1 MKNKLT
7 FGTIAVLFA
16 LLFLGGCKEKEM
28 KSLTQLIKEEKG
40 NISSFINE
48 QGFSV
53 KEASGEETSFEK
65 NILYHFPNGLY
76 MEVIDPGKTRP
87 EANKTKIVV
96 RFKGYSFAEKPLS
109 PFNNLTDGSFQNT
122 EFLYIEAYNRGALHY
137 SLLPSAPGYSLNS
150 LMCEGLAFP
159 MSLCGD
165 GGRVKLIIPFLIG
178 PEMAYNAGSSMYCEE
193 VVYEFSKP

>member
-76 MEVIDPGKTRP
+76 MYPTVAGLSKGRP
-87 EANKTKIVV
+87 V
-96 RFKGYSFAEKPLS
+96 
-109 PFNNLTDGSFQNT
+109 
-122 EFLYIEAYNRGALHY
+122 
-137 SLLPSAPGYSLNS
+137 LPSLTS
-150 LMCEGLAFP
+150 
-159 MSLCGD
+159 
-165 GGRVKLIIPFLIG
+165 IIPVFG
-178 PEMAYNAGSSMYCEE
+178 
-193 VVYEFSKP
+193 